1 MVRQDNSQD
10 FYFELLRK
18 TLRNISDDEID
29 LFLYYGT
36 EAAISIV
43 ADLIDKQNLQSQQ
56 VQKLNKID
64 KEVKNLATRIRKS
77 ANFNLYKNAA

>member
-18 TLRNISDDEID
+18 TLRNISDDDID

-43 ADLIDKQNLQSQQ
+43 ADLIDKQNL
-56 VQKLNKID
+56 
-64 KEVKNLATRIRKS
+64 
-77 ANFNLYKNAA
+77 